1 MRAVPSDGT
10 VGVSIN
16 PAWSRWSDDEFQPGP
31 QIQAHLTGCRLKRCY
46 PHPVVVVAPVVAV
59 PFAAT
64 VTSWPLLD
72 EIVPVV

>member
-1 MRAVPSDGT
+1 MMSPAGPTNPSASNWMPPET
-10 VGVSIN
+10 LLFN
-16 PAWSRWSDDEFQPGP
+16 
-31 QIQAHLTGCRLKRCY
+31 